1 MMRIKNLFLGVVGCL
16 LSITSVAQEANTAQL
31 LDKIIAKVDN
41 HYILKSE
48 IEQQFQQYQSSG
60 QANTPDRCQIL
71 EGLVINK
78 LMLAKAEIDSVIVE
92 DKRIDMELNS
102 RMDQMEQQ
110 YGTAKNIVEAFG
122 KPIATMKEE
131 LRANLK
137 EQMTGRKMQDKI
149 TDDVKITPKE
159 VAAFF
164 GTIPTDSLPYLPSEV
179 EVGHIVRLAQ
189 PNKDQKNELISRLLD
204 YRRRIEKGES
214 FEELAK
220 LYSEDLGSGKRGGD
234 LGFSKRGQMV
244 APFEAAALKL
254 KPNQMSEVVE
264 SEFGFHMIQLLDVR
278 GQEYHARHILL
289 RPDYQKLDLT
299 EPTKYLD
306 SIRVLIQRDSIKFDA
321 AARDNSQDKGTQ
333 DAGGLIMDM
342 GSRSYRIPFDGTME
356 PGLYFSID
364 SMKVGTISTPIP
376 YRTEDGRSAVR
387 ILYFKAK
394 HPPHFANLKE
404 DYQKISNIAL
414 TRKKNDAI
422 EKWFLKAKEDVFIYI
437 DDEFKSCNTLGTVGG
452 SSGGASQ

>member
-1 MMRIKNLFLGVVGCL
+1 MRIKNLFLGIVGCL
-16 LSITSVAQEANTAQL
+16 ISITSVAQEANTAQL

-48 IEQQFQQYQSSG
+48 VEQQFQQYQSSG

-92 DKRIDMELNS
+92 DKRIEMELNS

-164 GTIPTDSLPYLPSEV
+164 STIPTDSLPYLPSEV
-179 EVGHIVRLAQ
+179 EVGHIIRLAQ
-189 PNKDQKNELISRLLD
+189 PNKDQKNELIARLLD

-254 KPNQMSEVVE
+254 KPNQMSDVVE

-306 SIRVLIQRDSIKFDA
+306 SIRVLIQRDSLKFDA
-321 AARDNSQDKGTQ
+321 AARDHSQDKGTQ

-437 DDEFKSCNTLGTVGG
+437 DDEFTSCNTLGTVGG

>member
-1 MMRIKNLFLGVVGCL
+1 MRIKNLFLSVL
-16 LSITSVAQEANTAQL
+16 AFSISMTSVAQEASTAQL

-48 IEQQFQQYQSSG
+48 IEQQFQQYQVSG

-78 LMLAKAEIDSVIVE
+78 LMLAKAEIDSVMVE
-92 DKRIDMELNS
+92 EKRIDSELNS

-159 VAAFF
+159 VASFF
-164 GTIPTDSLPYLPSEV
+164 SIIPTDSLPYLPSEV
-179 EVGHIVRLAQ
+179 VIGHIVRLAQ
-189 PNKDQKNELISRLLD
+189 PNKDQKNELVSRLLD

-254 KPNQMSEVVE
+254 KPKQMSEVVE
-264 SEFGFHMIQLLDVR
+264 SEFGFHMIQLLEVR

-299 EPTKYLD
+299 DPTKYLD
-306 SIRVLIQRDSIKFDA
+306 SIRILIQRDSVKFDA
-321 AARDNSQDKGTQ
+321 AARENSQDKGTQ
-333 DAGGLIMDM
+333 DAGGLLMDM

-364 SMKVGTISTPIP
+364 TMKVGTISTPIP

-387 ILYFKAK
+387 ILYFKTK
-394 HPPHFANLKE
+394 RPPHFANLKE

-422 EKWFLKAKEDVFIYI
+422 EKWFLKAKEDVFIFI
-437 DDEFKSCNTLGTVGG
+437 DDEFKSCNTLGTGGG
-452 SSGGASQ
+452 SSGGLSQ